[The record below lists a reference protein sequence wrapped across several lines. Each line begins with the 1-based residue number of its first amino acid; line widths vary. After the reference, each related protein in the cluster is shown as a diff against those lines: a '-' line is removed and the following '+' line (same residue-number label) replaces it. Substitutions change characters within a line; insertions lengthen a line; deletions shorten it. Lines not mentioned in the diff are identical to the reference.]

1 MINLTMIIEYN
12 YLLFLEAVEYII
24 NHSEVPIVV
33 AGANHIP
40 ELIRIAP
47 KIPVMKVIIS
57 MDEFDDGAAAPAPID
72 SVSTGKILKAWARDN
87 GILLLDFNEVE
98 KLGQQ
103 HPRRHNPP
111 SPSDLAFIC
120 YTSGTTGTPKGAMLT
135 HSNCIGA
142 RNGFDLSWRVFPND
156 LAHVLELGAEML
168 MISGG
173 ASIGYFRGDVL
184 NLIDDIAELK
194 PTIFPSVPR
203 LLTRV
208 HAKLQQNTVYAPGIK
223 GALSRKAIAAKLQN
237 LEDGKGYTHAF
248 WDRIIFNKIKQVL
261 GGRVRVILTGSAPIG
276 PEILQF
282 LRVAFACDIAE
293 DFFLNLSFIL
303 GYGQTEGVAAATIT
317 LEGENKVG
325 HVGDVPEMNYYS
337 TDKPYPRGEL
347 CYRGPN
353 IFVGYYKDNAKTKET
368 IDSEGWLHSG
378 DVAYLENE
386 YVNSNLILQI
396 FVHGD
401 SLRNY
406 LVAVVVPDPETF
418 VPWANALTNQN
429 VSLGDEKGLEILVND
444 KTVKSAFLEHMNEI
458 AKQSKLKGFETVKAI
473 HLSGVPFSIE
483 NNLLTPTQNKYGEEI
498 ARLRVA
504 EGYVNRAFDQRK
516 NLREAVIK
524 DLESLHTVVTSN
536 LSRAVKDNDIIYL
549 NTIPS
554 ASSLPQ
560 IGRASLA
567 SPALPPEV
575 NDPIS
580 LMNERSILGLP
591 LFVKLV
597 PFAVHQAHSVYSDR
611 KERLVKEE
619 ILFKLNE
626 LTNDQIIPQLI
637 LANSQDVRNEG
648 GVTRLNAMFDS
659 IQDASPNNNQIL
671 DEALNILDQEAME
684 DEEWE
689 KKFGERWTRKK
700 STVANKDLIDQGL
713 NYQQILQQALKGDLA
728 VKNKLEQWS
737 QHIES
742 LGSDRVTHANIGER
756 NKNIEEIKKVSNLDD
771 IGPKLLKEAAKIT
784 ANGTAIKIE
793 PAHFEELFIEELKK
807 YDKYL
812 ELVQSETE
820 NQEKLLSNIEVNKN
834 S

>member
-1 MINLTMIIEYN
+1 LQDDLKAENEYKDGESSLYTFYDQFRIQSQAFVN
-12 YLLFLEAVEYII
+12 ARPLNNCPEVKTLYDNFQCGFKISTDRNCIAHRPYNKISKRYGGYVWQTYRQVAERMTNFGSGLLHLSETVVKNPKVKQWCVGI
-24 NHSEVPIVV
+24 HSNNRPVPIVV
-33 AGANHIP
+33 AGANRIP

-47 KIPVMKVIIS
+47 KVPVMKVIIS
-57 MDEFDDGAAAPAPID
+57 MDEFDDSAPAPAPID
-72 SVSTGKILKAWARDN
+72 SVTTGKILKAWARDN

-135 HSNCIGA
+135 HSNCIGV
-142 RNGFDLSWRVFPND
+142 RNGFDFAWEVFPND
-156 LAHVLELGAEML
+156 LAHVLELVAEML
-168 MISGG
+168 MITGG

-194 PTIFPSVPR
+194 PTVFPSVPR

-223 GALSRKAIAAKLQN
+223 GALSRRAIAAKLQN

-282 LRVAFACDIAE
+282 LRVAFACDVVEVYGCMGALVYGCMSVWVYGRMGVWVMSVWLHE
-293 DFFLNLSFIL
+293 CM
-303 GYGQTEGVAAATIT
+303 GVWVYGCYGQTEGVAVATIT
-317 LEGENKVG
+317 LKGENKAG

-353 IFVGYYKDNAKTKET
+353 IFVGYYKDDAKTKET

-378 DVAYLENE
+378 DVAYVNERGAFGIIDRKKNIFKLSHGEYVAPEKLENE

-401 SLRNY
+401 SIRNY

-458 AKQSKLKGFETVKAI
+458 AKQSKLKGFEIVKAI

-483 NNLLTPTQNKYGEEI
+483 NNLLTPTLKLK
-498 ARLRVA
+498 RH
-504 EGYVNRAFDQRK
+504 
-516 NLREAVIK
+516 EAQK
-524 DLESLHTVVTSN
+524 HF
-536 LSRAVKDNDIIYL
+536 R
-549 NTIPS
+549 
-554 ASSLPQ
+554 
-560 IGRASLA
+560 
-567 SPALPPEV
+567 
-575 NDPIS
+575 
-580 LMNERSILGLP
+580 
-591 LFVKLV
+591 
-597 PFAVHQAHSVYSDR
+597 
-611 KERLVKEE
+611 
-619 ILFKLNE
+619 
-626 LTNDQIIPQLI
+626 
-637 LANSQDVRNEG
+637 
-648 GVTRLNAMFDS
+648 
-659 IQDASPNNNQIL
+659 
-671 DEALNILDQEAME
+671 NILDKLYAETGNE
-684 DEEWE
+684 
-689 KKFGERWTRKK
+689 
-700 STVANKDLIDQGL
+700 SIINKI
-713 NYQQILQQALKGDLA
+713 NS
-728 VKNKLEQWS
+728 KL
-737 QHIES
+737 
-742 LGSDRVTHANIGER
+742 
-756 NKNIEEIKKVSNLDD
+756 
-771 IGPKLLKEAAKIT
+771 
-784 ANGTAIKIE
+784 
-793 PAHFEELFIEELKK
+793 
-807 YDKYL
+807 
-812 ELVQSETE
+812 
-820 NQEKLLSNIEVNKN
+820 
-834 S
+834 